1 MQSSIWLSIS
11 LRVNLPYPVKKSLA
25 DEVLFLWL
33 KKYRQLVTVFSVK
46 WSFTELESSLL
57 FLALSFQK

>member
-1 MQSSIWLSIS
+1 MA
-11 LRVNLPYPVKKSLA
+11 K
-25 DEVLFLWL
+25 

-46 WSFTELESSLL
+46 MVFTELESSLL

>member
-1 MQSSIWLSIS
+1 M
-11 LRVNLPYPVKKSLA
+11 A
-25 DEVLFLWL
+25 

-46 WSFTELESSLL
+46 WFFIEPESSLL